1 MLWTPKSP
9 FNDGYHKVLM
19 FLYIKRTQ
27 EIICTLAIKT
37 CSVKKNQ
44 KRYMLTLLKTI
55 KKMKTSEILYHFFI
69 SHFYANIA
77 SFFLIF
83 FSSFN
88 DIQIF
93 LSMNLELQYVQKQ
106 N

>member
-1 MLWTPKSP
+1 
-9 FNDGYHKVLM
+9 
-19 FLYIKRTQ
+19 
-27 EIICTLAIKT
+27 
-37 CSVKKNQ
+37 
-44 KRYMLTLLKTI
+44 
-55 KKMKTSEILYHFFI
+55 MKTSEILYHFFI

>member
-1 MLWTPKSP
+1 
-9 FNDGYHKVLM
+9 
-19 FLYIKRTQ
+19 
-27 EIICTLAIKT
+27 
-37 CSVKKNQ
+37 
-44 KRYMLTLLKTI
+44 MLTLLKTI